1 MGIKEGERDGG
12 RKECQ
17 KKEESRSPSFQNL
30 FLKTKNRRLS
40 SRVPGCR
47 KNIFASLTSSDERKR
62 DFYPTKWRLRMP
74 KQTNLISLLSH
85 PDSAK
90 GKFRLRKNS
99 PLTNSL
105 ILLQYI
111 GIKEGRRTGWWKE
124 GMPEKGG
131 K

>member
-1 MGIKEGERDGG
+1 MVEGRNA
-12 RKECQ
+12 RKRR
-17 KKEESRSPSFQNL
+17 KVGAPLSKTYS
-30 FLKTKNRRLS
+30 LKPKTADS
-40 SRVPGCR
+40 VAGFRVTE

-62 DFYPTKWRLRMP
+62 DFYPTKWRLRMS

-105 ILLQYI
+105 ILLQYM